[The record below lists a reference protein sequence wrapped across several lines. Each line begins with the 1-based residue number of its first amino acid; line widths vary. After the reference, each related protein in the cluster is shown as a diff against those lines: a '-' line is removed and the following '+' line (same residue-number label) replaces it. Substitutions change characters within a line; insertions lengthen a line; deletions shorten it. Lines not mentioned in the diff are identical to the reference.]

1 MDEIVIRAMQKWP
14 NVPNVFGWLK
24 LDLRGN
30 WLVKSRQTREG
41 APVFERITNAAVVD
55 FIGRNYEHDAS
66 GRWFFQNGPQRVF
79 VTLEYTPLVFR
90 LRGDGE
96 SIEAHTGREPGEVRT
111 AWVDDAGMLV
121 LETDLGPG
129 VVLDRDLAPLLDRDL
144 PALLDRIVTDGGRVS
159 EETLHAL
166 TGGAD
171 VPPLA
176 LELKTR
182 RVPLGSILAA
192 EVPARFGFDPDP
204 RPAPGEPEC

>member
-1 MDEIVIRAMQKWP
+1 MQKWP
-14 NVPNVFGWLK
+14 NVPNVFGWLR
-24 LDLRGN
+24 LDRRGN
-30 WLVKSRQTREG
+30 WLVKSRASREG

-55 FIGRNYEHDAS
+55 FIGRNYEHDAR

-96 SIEAHTGREPGEVRT
+96 SIETHTGREPGEVRT

-121 LETDLGPG
+121 FETDLGPG
-129 VVLDRDLAPLLDRDL
+129 VVLDRDLAPLLDR
-144 PALLDRIVTDGGRVS
+144 IVTDSGPVS

-171 VPPLA
+171 VPPL
-176 LELKTR
+176 LLDLKAR
-182 RVPLGSILAA
+182 RVPLGSIAA
-192 EVPARFGFDPDP
+192 GAVPARFAFDPDP
-204 RPAPGEPEC
+204 RPGPGEPEC